1 MAEMVAGIH
10 TTLLQ
15 LTKID
20 QGMYVIKTHFTLQC
34 IILLALFCFYVV
46 NSLYAHTILT
56 ILFSFFYYPIDLSF
70 LRNVFFVVFNY
81 RY

>member
-1 MAEMVAGIH
+1 MAEVVAGIH

-34 IILLALFCFYVV
+34 IIFLALFCFYVV
-46 NSLYAHTILT
+46 YKYGA
-56 ILFSFFYYPIDLSF
+56 FYMFD
-70 LRNVFFVVFNY
+70 
-81 RY
+81 